1 MATILTTNGNIAS
14 TSSVFIASSGSTS
27 LVVAGNSLVFLS
39 SSNRVGVNNTT
50 PSYTLDV
57 NGDIN
62 STGNYRSSGITVI
75 NNAANIYAASISSS
89 NLSSSG
95 VLFYNSTGTQI
106 SNNSSS
112 FYWDNTNFRLGIG
125 TSSLNAILHINAN
138 NGNTS
143 PLLLEKTAGATVFS
157 VTPYSGKVYL
167 GAGRYQNS
175 GGTFVT
181 QNGGSTSYQLIA
193 LNPGTGVTWA
203 APQAGIADA
212 SPVTLWNDSG
222 SWVSNINNTSITSS
236 TISASALSSS
246 GVYNS
251 GNEIVVG
258 YVSASSVTAS
268 NFLVLNQLTYQES
281 ILTGSLSLPDFY
293 LTASTITGSD
303 VVMAIYNN
311 VLTGSAYG
319 LIINATSQT
328 SGSGIA
334 ISASAGSVIASSFTG
349 SLFGSSSYATTASNA
364 SGSGVFAISS
374 SYSTSGS
381 YSVSS
386 SYALSASYAPSTGTG
401 SPGGANTQI
410 QYNNSSAFGGS
421 STFTFNNSS
430 NLVSLSGSLI
440 VSSSGVSNT
449 VQVIG
454 NISASSFTGSHFG
467 SSSYATTASYASG
480 SGVFAISSSYAVS
493 SSFSTSASYGL
504 SSSYSL
510 SASYAPAGAAS
521 LTGGAANYI
530 PLWTSTSALSTSSIS
545 QTSTSVVIVGISSS
559 TILPTG
565 SSGLLIS
572 QSLSQSA
579 VTSSQIYS
587 VNISPL
593 FTNSAPFQ
601 IQTALKVNPT
611 FTGSFTGSNTRNLIA
626 DFSTP
631 SAGTQFSVNDI
642 ISGSIYQVNDVS
654 GLPIIEAL
662 SDWTVKIWNYPNV
675 VLYKSSS
682 NIAINNTTFNST
694 APESLL
700 VSGSTFNI
708 ISGYGNINNYI
719 QLNIK
724 NSGSGATGSSDIV
737 ATNDTG
743 NEVGNYVDLGINSS
757 GHDPQGDVGQA
768 NDGYL
773 YNTGSNFYIGNVTSG
788 KNLYFFAG
796 SSTSTSSV
804 TLTSTGNFGIGTVN
818 PLGTLDVIAQSNSLS
833 QSILVVPPQ
842 NSNSVS
848 IYVSGSNTK
857 GGSSYIDFLKVTNT
871 SASAVT
877 PNKYFRLDGTGT
889 VQILSSDYSTAILTL
904 TNAGV
909 LTTTGGGTSDIRV
922 KNNIEYIYDN
932 TSPTINQLKPAKF
945 EFNNNL
951 GVVRHGFIA
960 QDVLQIKPDLVLGD
974 GSKENGTYGLD
985 YEGILALTVKSLQE
999 ANAKIIDLENRIS
1012 QLENK

>member
-1 MATILTTNGNIAS
+1 MATILTTNGNVAS
-14 TSSVFIASSGSTS
+14 TGSIFISSTGSTS
-27 LVVAGNSLVFLS
+27 LSVNQNSLLYLS
-39 SSNRVGVNNTT
+39 SSNRVGVNNTN

-125 TSSLNAILHINAN
+125 TSSLNAILHINAT
-138 NGNTS
+138 NGNIS
-143 PLLLEKTAGATVFS
+143 PLLLEKTAGSTVFS

-167 GAGRYQNS
+167 GAGIYQN
-175 GGTFVT
+175 GAGNFVT
-181 QNGGSTSYQLIA
+181 QNGTSTAYQLIA
-193 LNPGTGVTWA
+193 LNPGIGVTWA
-203 APQAGIADA
+203 APQAGVLNT

-236 TISASALSSS
+236 TISASAFSGSHFGTSSWSSNSLSSS
-246 GVYNS
+246 
-251 GNEIVVG
+251 
-258 YVSASSVTAS
+258 
-268 NFLVLNQLTYQES
+268 
-281 ILTGSLSLPDFY
+281 
-293 LTASTITGSD
+293 
-303 VVMAIYNN
+303 
-311 VLTGSAYG
+311 YG
-319 LIINATSQT
+319 L
-328 SGSGIA
+328 
-334 ISASAGSVIASSFTG
+334 
-349 SLFGSSSYATTASNA
+349 
-364 SGSGVFAISS
+364 SS
-374 SYSTSGS
+374 SYSLSG
-381 YSVSS
+381 

-401 SPGGANTQI
+401 TPGGANTQI
-410 QYNNSSAFGGS
+410 QYNNSSTFGGS

-430 NLVSLSGSLI
+430 NLVLLSGSLT

-467 SSSYATTASYASG
+467 TSSWAQSAS
-480 SGVFAISSSYAVS
+480 VAI
-493 SSFSTSASYGL
+493 SASY
-504 SSSYSL
+504 S
-510 SASYAPAGAAS
+510 PAAAAS
-521 LTGGAANYI
+521 LTGGVANYI

-545 QTSTSVVIVGISSS
+545 QTSTSVTIVGISSS

-601 IQTALKVNPT
+601 IQTALKVNPI

-694 APESLL
+694 TPESLL

-757 GHDPQGDVGQA
+757 GHVPQGDVGQA

-796 SSTSTSSV
+796 SPTNTSSV
-804 TLTSTGNFGIGTVN
+804 TLTSTGNFGVGTAN

-871 SASAVT
+871 SASAAT

-909 LTTTGGGTSDIRV
+909 LNTTGGGTSDIRV

-974 GSKENGTYGLD
+974 GNKENGTYGLD